1 MQKTI
6 SALALIAFAAA
17 FGATPTVV
25 ENSVRF
31 DQDDMHF
38 VTISYDL
45 ADADAVVT
53 VDIRTNGVSIGDV
66 NLRGFVGE
74 CSKVTEAGTDRQ
86 ITWHP
91 DRYWPDGKKIA
102 GDIVTVRL
110 KAYPTCSPPNYM
122 VVDMLGT
129 KTVRY
134 YESEGC
140 LPGGVESLIYL

>member
-17 FGATPTVV
+17 FGATPVVV

-53 VDIRTNGVSIGDV
+53 VDIRTNGVSIGAQNFTNMEWDENRLV
-66 NLRGFVGE
+66 R
-74 CSKVTEAGTDRQ
+74 
-86 ITWHP
+86 P
-91 DRYWPDGKKIA
+91 DTG
-102 GDIVTVRL
+102 
-110 KAYPTCSPPNYM
+110 
-122 VVDMLGT
+122 
-129 KTVRY
+129 
-134 YESEGC
+134 
-140 LPGGVESLIYL
+140 